1 MYDQASELRK
11 LVLQAMRE
19 NTALSGP
26 PPRLIAVTAGMEG
39 AGASTL
45 AVNVS
50 IALAELGSR
59 VVVVDADPRQADIA
73 KLCGLTV
80 PSSSG
85 VLSGSRRDIH
95 EVMLRGPG
103 GIQIVPSLWSSDCE
117 GDPSDFGQERLFRQ
131 FKSLGRHAD
140 IVVLDIGRGDTAF
153 LRRCCRL
160 ADDVML
166 VTTADVDSVM
176 HSYACIKMIVA
187 DFEPISCRL
196 VVNHCDD
203 QRQAQDVFSRVD
215 QSCRRFLN
223 QPLDLLGYVPYDE
236 HVCEASERARPFL
249 LAQQDHAAARAVQR
263 LALTLSRY
271 EGTAE
276 RSLPAAA

>member
-26 PPRLIAVTAGMEG
+26 PPRLITVTAGIEG
-39 AGASTL
+39 VGATTL
-45 AVNVS
+45 AVNTS

-59 VVVVDADPRQADIA
+59 VVVVDADPHQADIA
-73 KLCGLTV
+73 PLCGLNL
-80 PSSSG
+80 PSSSVNQPG
-85 VLSGSRRDIH
+85 ARRDIH

-103 GIQIVPSLWSSDCE
+103 GIQIVPSLWSSGCG

-140 IVVLDIGRGDTAF
+140 IVVLDVGKGDTPF

-160 ADDVML
+160 ADDVLL
-166 VTTADVDSVM
+166 VTTTDLNSVM
-176 HSYACIKMIVA
+176 DSYACIKMIVA
-187 DFEPISCRL
+187 DFEPICCRMI
-196 VVNHCDD
+196 VNHCDD
-203 QRQAQDVFSRVD
+203 PRQAQDVFARVD

-223 QPLDLLGYVPYDE
+223 QTLDLLGYVPYDE
-236 HVCEASERARPFL
+236 QVRVASEHASPFL
-249 LAQQDHAAARAVQR
+249 LAPKDHPASLAVQR
-263 LALTLSRY
+263 LALNLSRL

>member
-11 LVLQAMRE
+11 LVLQSMRE
-19 NTALSGP
+19 NTAMFGP
-26 PPRLIAVTAGMEG
+26 PPRLIAFTAGIAG

-59 VVVVDADPRQADIA
+59 VVVVDADPHHADIA
-73 KLCGLTV
+73 KLCGLNV
-80 PSSSG
+80 PSTSG
-85 VLSGSRRDIH
+85 DVTGARRDIH

-103 GIQIVPSLWSSDCE
+103 GIQIVPSLWGSACG

-140 IVVLDIGRGDTAF
+140 IVVLDIGTGDTEF
-153 LRRCCRL
+153 LRRSCRL
-160 ADDVML
+160 ADDVVL
-166 VTTADVDSVM
+166 VTTAEPESIMD
-176 HSYACIKMIVA
+176 SYACIKMVVA
-187 DFEPISCRL
+187 DYEPICCRL
-196 VVNHCDD
+196 VVNQCSD
-203 QRQAQDVFSRVD
+203 QRLAEDVFARVE

-223 QPLDLLGYVPYDE
+223 QQLDFLGHVPCDDQ
-236 HVCEASERARPFL
+236 VRVASKRARPFL
-249 LAQQDHAAARAVQR
+249 LDQHDQPAALAVQR
-263 LALTLSRY
+263 VAMLLSGR
-271 EGTAE
+271 EGKAQ